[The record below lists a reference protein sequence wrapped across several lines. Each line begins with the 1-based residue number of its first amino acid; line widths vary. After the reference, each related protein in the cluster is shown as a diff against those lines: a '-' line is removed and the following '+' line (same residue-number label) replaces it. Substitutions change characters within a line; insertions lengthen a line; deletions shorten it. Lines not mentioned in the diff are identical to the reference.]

1 MYSISKRFTTI
12 IIVTILSVVFYFSFA
27 YHLERTQFLE
37 LFSLCVALF
46 ILTYLLIE
54 KLNLNYGVLIGL
66 GIFFRLIFIAAIPNL
81 SQDFYRF
88 LWDGRLVAQGI
99 SPYLFTPDMYLAQI
113 SKTIGDVIPQADEL
127 YTGMGPLSAS
137 NYSSYPP
144 MNQFFFATAALL
156 GGKSILGSVVVLRSI
171 IIIADLGIL
180 YFGKKILEKLGLPFK
195 NIFWFFLNP
204 FIIIELSGNLHFEG
218 AMLVF
223 LNWTLFLLFR
233 GKWAWAALLIG
244 ISISV
249 KLIPL
254 MLLPIFIKFL
264 SKNDKIIKS
273 SEPSLKKLLGF
284 YVIIGLSVLLT
295 FLPFLSVDFI
305 KNFTFT
311 IGLWFQKFEFNAS
324 VYYLIRWI
332 GFKIVGWNIIET
344 VGKILPLVTFLCILV
359 ISFFRRNMN
368 LKHLIQSML
377 FAVSIYLMLSTTVHP
392 WYITTPLILSVFTNY
407 KFPLVWSLMIFL
419 SYSAYGNEGV
429 NENLLLVAIE
439 YITIISIALWEIS
452 RSKGNLKLENS
463 NDKHIV

>member
-1 MYSISKRFTTI
+1 ML
-12 IIVTILSVVFYFSFA
+12 IVVSCIRSGRSVGLTCFSLLTCTLLFFFFSFYFFFNDPA
-27 YHLERTQFLE
+27 TTEIYTL
-37 LFSLCVALF
+37 SLHDA
-46 ILTYLLIE
+46 
-54 KLNLNYGVLIGL
+54 
-66 GIFFRLIFIAAIPNL
+66 
-81 SQDFYRF
+81 
-88 LWDGRLVAQGI
+88 
-99 SPYLFTPDMYLAQI
+99 
-113 SKTIGDVIPQADEL
+113 
-127 YTGMGPLSAS
+127 
-137 NYSSYPP
+137 
-144 MNQFFFATAALL
+144 
-156 GGKSILGSVVVLRSI
+156 
-171 IIIADLGIL
+171 
-180 YFGKKILEKLGLPFK
+180 
-195 NIFWFFLNP
+195 
-204 FIIIELSGNLHFEG
+204 
-218 AMLVF
+218 
-223 LNWTLFLLFR
+223 
-233 GKWAWAALLIG
+233 
-244 ISISV
+244 
-249 KLIPL
+249 
-254 MLLPIFIKFL
+254 LPIF
-264 SKNDKIIKS
+264 
-273 SEPSLKKLLGF
+273 
-284 YVIIGLSVLLT
+284 T

-419 SYSAYGNEGV
+419 SYSAYGKEGV